1 MELQSALPEGAMVD
15 QDIYKAIGKQLKHFR
30 RSKRLTQAEVAKF
43 IEISPQQYQKYEDA
57 QSKCNLNYL
66 TKLAELFGTSIT
78 VLIGDE
84 SHKTSVVEEQTLSD
98 SDVLARMIS
107 AFVQLKTY
115 DQKMRLVQLVETI
128 TDPK

>member
-1 MELQSALPEGAMVD
+1 MVD